1 MMIQIFKNRF
11 SEYKK
16 EYKKFLPVLV
26 IAIFS
31 VVIFIT
37 TCFMGYTPVINNIYA
52 VSVIILSGY
61 LCYIY
66 RHNVGMLLVM
76 LMILYTNYSISV
88 GVYLDPAIR
97 PDFLYYQ
104 FTNPNTYGAG
114 IVCCFIFE
122 LVLLLC
128 SLDLI
133 KEPHLLDRN
142 SPKFIEP
149 IKDNMLI
156 AYGAVIVYLIM
167 FFSGFRMG
175 VGTDG
180 RASITALSEYKVIV
194 QLIGI
199 YYAGK
204 RTQFYYIWTAMVGL
218 TSILTFI
225 GGNRV
230 DAMSNVIVLIVLLFA
245 DFIDYKKIIIALP
258 FGVVLLAAVGFLRAN
273 FNLSLEALAMTIN
286 ALMEDK
292 FTYEGAIFGYLPSL
306 SIVELSENV
315 PWSEKWSI
323 LVDHIAY
330 IFKIGFAGDGRP
342 DLSSYS
348 RDYYTHYWGFVSP
361 TYFYF
366 WFKYIGAIL
375 LALLVK
381 LYIYF
386 YKKSVTKSIS
396 KYTEHLVYILSIY
409 FMCNVA
415 RWYCYGPM
423 GLLRG
428 VYICFLAYTIV
439 YVFDKFIQPKITDKF
454 LSKLKGRKI

>member
-1 MMIQIFKNRF
+1 
-11 SEYKK
+11 
-16 EYKKFLPVLV
+16 
-26 IAIFS
+26 
-31 VVIFIT
+31 
-37 TCFMGYTPVINNIYA
+37 
-52 VSVIILSGY
+52 
-61 LCYIY
+61 
-66 RHNVGMLLVM
+66 
-76 LMILYTNYSISV
+76 
-88 GVYLDPAIR
+88 
-97 PDFLYYQ
+97 
-104 FTNPNTYGAG
+104 
-114 IVCCFIFE
+114 
-122 LVLLLC
+122 
-128 SLDLI
+128 
-133 KEPHLLDRN
+133 
-142 SPKFIEP
+142 
-149 IKDNMLI
+149 
-156 AYGAVIVYLIM
+156 
-167 FFSGFRMG
+167 
-175 VGTDG
+175 
-180 RASITALSEYKVIV
+180 
-194 QLIGI
+194 
-199 YYAGK
+199 
-204 RTQFYYIWTAMVGL
+204 
-218 TSILTFI
+218 
-225 GGNRV
+225 
-230 DAMSNVIVLIVLLFA
+230 
-245 DFIDYKKIIIALP
+245 
-258 FGVVLLAAVGFLRAN
+258 
-273 FNLSLEALAMTIN
+273 MTIN

-428 VYICFLAYTIV
+428 VYICFLAYTLV
-439 YVFDKFIQPKITDKF
+439 YVFDNFIQPKITDKF